1 LKILAHLPIV
11 TKLYKDTILTVPD
24 GSSIL
29 QLLVSI
35 KISINWQKVP
45 DAFAYKTLL
54 LLLKLKNKE
63 YFFKNFNKTT
73 LPGLKLYQNLCGK
86 FVVLKI

>member
-1 LKILAHLPIV
+1 M
-11 TKLYKDTILTVPD
+11 
-24 GSSIL
+24 
-29 QLLVSI
+29 
-35 KISINWQKVP
+35 SINWQKVP
-45 DAFAYKTLL
+45 DDFAYNTLL

-73 LPGLKLYQNLCGK
+73 LPGLKLYQNLCGR